1 MGVILFVIS
10 TWIEFWLNW
19 TDVWFF
25 SKERESFSNCPS
37 YFQRLKKVFGVVV
50 RNVYRNRVFSIRFKI
65 FPCRTTKFEK
75 QKKIDFAKW
84 WNLSKIYIYIHVLYI
99 RTEKFFQVII
109 YLYLLS
115 KSLFTICIILTV
127 FFNA

>member
-25 SKERESFSNCPS
+25 LKERESFSNCPS

-50 RNVYRNRVFSIRFKI
+50 RNIYRNRVFSIRFKI
-65 FPCRTTKFEK
+65 FSLSYHEIWEAKKDWFCKVMKFIK
-75 QKKIDFAKW
+75 
-84 WNLSKIYIYIHVLYI
+84 NIYIYTCFIHTHRKIFSSYYLPLSSLEI
-99 RTEKFFQVII
+99 FIHNLHNLNRFF
-109 YLYLLS
+109 
-115 KSLFTICIILTV
+115 
-127 FFNA
+127 

>member
-1 MGVILFVIS
+1 MM
-10 TWIEFWLNW
+10 
-19 TDVWFF
+19 
-25 SKERESFSNCPS
+25 
-37 YFQRLKKVFGVVV
+37 
-50 RNVYRNRVFSIRFKI
+50 
-65 FPCRTTKFEK
+65 KFIK
-75 QKKIDFAKW
+75 
-84 WNLSKIYIYIHVLYI
+84 NIYIHVLYI

>member
-1 MGVILFVIS
+1 MY
-10 TWIEFWLNW
+10 IEI
-19 TDVWFF
+19 
-25 SKERESFSNCPS
+25 E
-37 YFQRLKKVFGVVV
+37 YFQLDLKFFPVVPRNLRSKKRLILKKVM
-50 RNVYRNRVFSIRFKI
+50 
-65 FPCRTTKFEK
+65 KFIK
-75 QKKIDFAKW
+75 
-84 WNLSKIYIYIHVLYI
+84 NIYIHVLYI

>member
-1 MGVILFVIS
+1 MY
-10 TWIEFWLNW
+10 IEI
-19 TDVWFF
+19 
-25 SKERESFSNCPS
+25 E
-37 YFQRLKKVFGVVV
+37 YFQLDLKFFPVVPRNLRSKKRLILQSDEI
-50 RNVYRNRVFSIRFKI
+50 Y
-65 FPCRTTKFEK
+65 
-75 QKKIDFAKW
+75 QK
-84 WNLSKIYIYIHVLYI
+84 YIHIHVLYI

>member
-1 MGVILFVIS
+1 MEVILFVIS

-25 SKERESFSNCPS
+25 LKERESFSNCPS

-65 FPCRTTKFEK
+65 FSLSYHEIWEAKKDWFCKMMKFIK
-75 QKKIDFAKW
+75 
-84 WNLSKIYIYIHVLYI
+84 NIYIHVLYI